1 MAKQDDFVK
10 TALRLPRALH
20 IEIQAAAEASGR
32 SMNAEMID
40 RLQAQ
45 PGQAMLA
52 AMLDRVRSSEG
63 ELLETARKQ
72 RDLLWSIVDRTEDV
86 LTKADVIA
94 ERNIATDHDAIT
106 IRRSIGSLLE
116 LIKAIKIYR

>member
-20 IEIQAAAEASGR
+20 TEIQAAAEASGR

-52 AMLDRVRSSEG
+52 AMLDRVRSSES
-63 ELLETARKQ
+63 ELLEAARKQ
-72 RDLLWSIVDRTEDV
+72 RDMLWSIVDRTEDV
-86 LTKADVIA
+86 LTKADVIV
-94 ERNIATDHDAIT
+94 ERNIAADHDAIAT
-106 IRRSIGSLLE
+106 RRSIGSLME
-116 LIKAIKIYR
+116 LIKAIRIYR